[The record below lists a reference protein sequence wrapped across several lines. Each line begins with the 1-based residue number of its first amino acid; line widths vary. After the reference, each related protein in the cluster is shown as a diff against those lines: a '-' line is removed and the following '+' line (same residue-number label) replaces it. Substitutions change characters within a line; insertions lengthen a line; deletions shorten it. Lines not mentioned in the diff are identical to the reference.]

1 MNERLNRE
9 RLLRDVL
16 AEEPDAD
23 FRAAL
28 LDQSLRLAGR
38 RRRGRRARR
47 ATAAAG
53 VVFGL
58 AVLVWRFGQPPSR
71 GPEPRGYATVRTQPM
86 VAGAVVATYPLAADR
101 VLTSFPGA
109 EMVQT
114 PPRGRFREIDDW
126 ELIELAAPS
135 PAVLVRSGAHQAEL
149 VFANPSGEARAPN

>member
-86 VAGAVVATYPLAADR
+86 VAGRPRLDVASDPPTVDDR
-101 VLTSFPGA
+101 DRRTLERRTTGRVTRALDLVTRVAKDLLYGRGESGKGA
-109 EMVQT
+109 QRPV
-114 PPRGRFREIDDW
+114 
-126 ELIELAAPS
+126 
-135 PAVLVRSGAHQAEL
+135 AE
-149 VFANPSGEARAPN
+149 RAY